1 MLKKVTFLIL
11 LTLGGSATFAQP
23 FDCSKFKDGKFR
35 IADANAGGITII
47 ERRGNYQVE
56 SNEGLKVII
65 RLSVNW
71 LDNCSY
77 ELKFD
82 KILRNENK
90 IELPKITMLVKI
102 IETHEDS
109 YIQETSSPGYNGVY
123 RSEVTKI
130 R

>member
-1 MLKKVTFLIL
+1 MNEQNVVWFN
-11 LTLGGSATFAQP
+11 
-23 FDCSKFKDGKFR
+23 D
-35 IADANAGGITII
+35 ADATDLARVGGKGANLGRLTQAGFVVPPGFVVGTTA
-47 ERRGNYQVE
+47 YSAHVE